1 MTGTHAATSH
11 PRWAI
16 GRAFLRGMGWKP
28 SGGRHKA
35 DRPSV
40 PAVLGVE
47 DFTDE
52 IAAHFGAVEATRFD
66 HASGIGRGHVQSGVV
81 DPDCG
86 FCTGGEGR

>member
-1 MTGTHAATSH
+1 MGAHTQTHRHWT
-11 PRWAI
+11 
-16 GRAFLRGMGWKP
+16 LRRVLGWKP

-35 DRPSV
+35 DRSSV

-52 IAAHFGAVEATRFD
+52 IAPHFGAAETSRLD
-66 HASGIGRGHVQSGVV
+66 HAAGIGRGHVQTGVT

-86 FCTGGEGR
+86 FCQEVAR